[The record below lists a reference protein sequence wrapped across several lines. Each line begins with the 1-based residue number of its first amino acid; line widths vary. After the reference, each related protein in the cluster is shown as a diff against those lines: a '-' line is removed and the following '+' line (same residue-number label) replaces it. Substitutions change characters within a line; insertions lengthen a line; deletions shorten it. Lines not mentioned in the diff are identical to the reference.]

1 MKNIKLIII
10 ILFVSISYI
19 SITIAAPNPPLPPFP
34 PGDISSCPDWKV
46 QSDQLNKN
54 SSGFLT
60 VKKNGDY
67 NHVIPENSME
77 AFDLS
82 YRGCRPA
89 IEIPVQLTK
98 DRRLVVFND
107 SYLERMTDKTFNPE
121 LRQNLR
127 EKVSDTTLAYIQ
139 KLSLININKEVTKYR
154 IPTFN
159 EFIEDYLQKKTGTL
173 IYVKTTDPEALLAA
187 IITLDKLIIKKKD
200 STLASRFIF
209 KVNIEDVL
217 SPEILSLEL
226 QNFWVINYKSM
237 NFNPVLTKKTFNQLN
252 REGNDLAARYVI
264 ERWVDHPDI
273 KVPVVDLEFTQ
284 DDQPA
289 TNGSMSTIASLLAFT
304 YKKRI
309 GAFVPISDYPLWRQ
323 TLASGY
329 TVNNTDDYKKP
340 IDVTLANYNKDGTCC
355 HSHKI
360 RTDGKD
366 MRTDIKWLLTSTKS
380 SVITSLD
387 VDSIENYSPTKILIN
402 NKARPKMSYPPYQMK
417 SSLSW
422 ELGFYKKP
430 NGSSV
435 SLKAVGDSISNDWRN
450 GVCLYSKENS
460 VGVAYSCNDDNIQ
473 GWGFNKQLVVRM
485 ADDNSM
491 YIQDP
496 ATKLCLTG
504 NSDHNQGITYW
515 AECHESSQWIR
526 YGDNTFENK
535 VFANTYL
542 SFNVDGEWKGSRF
555 GLVKNDGFS
564 NYKYWKMESSQNRW
578 SIYD

>member
-1 MKNIKLIII
+1 MN
-10 ILFVSISYI
+10 F
-19 SITIAAPNPPLPPFP
+19 FP
-34 PGDISSCPDWKV
+34 PVGNIQNCQPWTFRYLQLEHAAKQKIITTARHRGDFD
-46 QSDQLNKN
+46 
-54 SSGFLT
+54 
-60 VKKNGDY
+60 
-67 NHVIPENSME
+67 NHTPENSLG
-77 AFDLS
+77 AFQNS
-82 YRGCRPA
+82 YEKCRPS
-89 IEIPVQLTK
+89 IETDVRLTK
-98 DRRLVVFND
+98 DGKAVLFHDLNVGK
-107 SYLERMTDKTFNPE
+107 MTNPDYDPE
-121 LRQNLR
+121 LD
-127 EKVSDTTLAYIQ
+127 S
-139 KLSLININKEVTKYR
+139 
-154 IPTFN
+154 
-159 EFIEDYLQKKTGTL
+159 GTNTPL
-173 IYVKTTDPEALLAA
+173 
-187 IITLDKLIIKKKD
+187 KD
-200 STLASRFIF
+200 LT
-209 KVNIEDVL
+209 
-217 SPEILSLEL
+217 PEILSLEL

-237 NFNPVLTKKTFNQLN
+237 NFNPVLTKKTFNQL
-252 REGNDLAARYVI
+252 
-264 ERWVDHPDI
+264 
-273 KVPVVDLEFTQ
+273 
-284 DDQPA
+284 
-289 TNGSMSTIASLLAFT
+289 
-304 YKKRI
+304 
-309 GAFVPISDYPLWRQ
+309 
-323 TLASGY
+323 
-329 TVNNTDDYKKP
+329 
-340 IDVTLANYNKDGTCC
+340 
-355 HSHKI
+355 
-360 RTDGKD
+360 

-504 NSDHNQGITYW
+504 NNDHNQGITYW

-564 NYKYWKMESSQNRW
+564 NYKYWKMESS
-578 SIYD
+578 